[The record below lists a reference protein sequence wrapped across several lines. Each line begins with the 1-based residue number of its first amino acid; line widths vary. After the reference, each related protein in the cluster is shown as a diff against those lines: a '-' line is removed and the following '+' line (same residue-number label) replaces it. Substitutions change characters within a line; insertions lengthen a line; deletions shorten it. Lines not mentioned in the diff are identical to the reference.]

1 MRTRILSQ
9 LTRLRGQHPYA
20 YWSGLAISLIGAA
33 GMATAFALVPETV
46 SAPARATIVEQLQLV
61 LETGEPEDTL
71 PYVREETIR
80 RGDTLISLIERLGCD
95 DPEAGRVLRSNMA
108 GQLASALIPGRLV
121 QARLSNDGRL
131 QQLTIPSKEA
141 GQLLVLERTG
151 DTFVVNETA
160 AAEETRTELRAAEIQ
175 SSLFAAADK
184 VNLPDAIAV
193 QLAEIFGS
201 EVDFHRDLR
210 RGARFSVIYEQAF
223 HGGRPTRP
231 GRVVAAEFT
240 NDGKRYTAYSYRG
253 EDGKLSYYSDDGRS
267 LKRAFLR
274 SPLEFSRITSGY
286 AMRFHPI
293 HKTWRRHTGVDYGA
307 PTGTRVRATGDGVV
321 EFAGT
326 KGGYGNLVILKHHG
340 RYSTYYAH
348 LSRFASGIRRGARVE
363 QGQTIAYVGSTG
375 WATGPHLHYE
385 FRIAGAHTNPLSA
398 AVPTAVP
405 LDGKSLTRFHEETRS
420 FSPLLQL
427 AGSTL
432 ASIE

>member
-1 MRTRILSQ
+1 M
-9 LTRLRGQHPYA
+9 
-20 YWSGLAISLIGAA
+20 IGAV
-33 GMATAFALVPETV
+33 GMATAFALVPEAAP
-46 SAPARATIVEQLQLV
+46 APARATIVEQLHLTP
-61 LETGEPEDTL
+61 EGGAPEDTL

-95 DPEAGRVLRSNMA
+95 DPEASRVLRSSMA
-108 GQLASALIPGRLV
+108 RQLAGALIPGRLV
-121 QARLSNDGRL
+121 QARLNWVGQL
-131 QQLTIPSKEA
+131 QQLTIPSREA
-141 GQLLVLERTG
+141 GRLLVLERTG
-151 DTFVVNETA
+151 ETFAVNEVA
-160 AAEETRTELRAAEIQ
+160 AAEETRTELRAAEIK
-175 SSLFAAADK
+175 SSLFAAADE
-184 VNLPDAIAV
+184 VQLPDAIAI

-210 RGARFSVIYEQAF
+210 RGARFSVMYEQSF
-223 HGGRPTRP
+223 HGGRATRP

-240 NDGKRYTAYSYRG
+240 NDGKRYTAYGYRG
-253 EDGKLSYYSDDGRS
+253 EDGALSYYSEDGRS

-274 SPLEFSRITSGY
+274 SPLAFSRITSGY

-307 PTGTRVRATGDGVV
+307 PTGTSVRATGDGVV
-321 EFAGT
+321 EFAGK

-348 LSRFASGIRRGARVE
+348 LSRFENGIRRGARVA

-405 LDGKSLTRFHEETRS
+405 LDGKALARFREATRS
-420 FSPLLQL
+420 FTPLLQL
-427 AGSTL
+427 AENTL
-432 ASIE
+432 ASID